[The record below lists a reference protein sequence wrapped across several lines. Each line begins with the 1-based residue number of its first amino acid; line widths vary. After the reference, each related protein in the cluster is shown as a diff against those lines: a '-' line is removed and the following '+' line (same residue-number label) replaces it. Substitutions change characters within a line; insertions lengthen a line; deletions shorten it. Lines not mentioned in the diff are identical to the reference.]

1 MPPLSYSSSSTSD
14 DAFVGTCFCWCE
26 PSAPRPLPNSFLFVR
41 ESKALRVEVQLTS
54 PEHGWYFTTSQFF
67 NLISRYYIQISTHR
81 LVKTPSSLLLFRT
94 CAFCKPSGPQ
104 PARGQKAGQRALKCG
119 KMGTNTQNKKNVD
132 FFDGFFFLKKLS
144 STTIKTRVEQ

>member
-81 LVKTPSSLLLFRT
+81 LVKTPSSLLLFRA

-104 PARGQKAGQRALKCG
+104 PREGPKSWPTREMRENGHTQKSQIHK
-119 KMGTNTQNKKNVD
+119 TKKTSI
-132 FFDGFFFLKKLS
+132 FLMWFFFFKKLA
-144 STTIKTRVEQ
+144 RRQ